1 MQPNKKSSPLEEWH
15 RSFRNADSWRNP
27 SASYRYL
34 IRLADNLLKMGEID
48 EIGRFE
54 MVELA
59 TGAFCHHVENYP
71 AEWINPGADYDIY
84 NEAGVQTGSLSGNRV
99 FLHGPGVKPG
109 PMEFF
114 AQIHEAE
121 GDRPV
126 ITRTYAH
133 YGVFRDRYIFTET
146 GQRLTLVET
155 AKQVNGQMMSRL
167 DDPDLYRSI
176 IDAGLIALEE
186 GDMVR
191 YVALW
196 ERENFSIFRQCS
208 ACCDRF
214 ELRDD
219 CQACSGLGFIEN
231 PLCPSKLPPA
241 HRSGNILKEHVAA
254 QS

>member
-1 MQPNKKSSPLEEWH
+1 MQPSKTPSPLEEWH
-15 RSFRNADSWRNP
+15 RSFQSAETWRNP
-27 SASYRYL
+27 SANYRFL
-34 IRLADNLLKMGEID
+34 IRLADNLLKMGAVD
-48 EIGRFE
+48 EMTRFE
-54 MVELA
+54 LVELA
-59 TGAFCHHVENYP
+59 TGAFCHHVEHHP
-71 AEWINPGADYDIY
+71 AEWRNSAGEYAIY

-155 AKQVNGQMMSRL
+155 GKQVDGEMITRL

-186 GDMVR
+186 GNMVL
-191 YVALW
+191 YVTLW

-208 ACCDRF
+208 SCCDRF

-219 CQACSGLGFIEN
+219 CQACSGLGFVED
-231 PLCPSKLPPA
+231 PLCPSKLPPS
-241 HRSGNILKEHVAA
+241 HKSGNILEEQMAA